1 MYYWKDWLK
10 RVFIGIDPITHI
22 LTEYKSNSFEPHKQK
37 VWRLRD
43 KLKISDPKEPP
54 LEENKEFYINSLNK
68 HYNNVIKTCSVIV
81 VDCEF
86 KLTDYAINE
95 LTSFLN
101 SNSSEF
107 IVCDTFN
114 EKHVVNKD
122 CAKLAL
128 DTIEKTIKN
137 LQEEFKK
144 NIEIVNTAKSG
155 KELFFNV
162 YFMNYYPCESILDY
176 VE

>member
-10 RVFIGIDPITHI
+10 RVFIGIDPITHK
-22 LTEYKSNSFEPHKQK
+22 LTEYKSDSFEPYKLK
-37 VWRLRD
+37 VWKLRD

-54 LEENKEFYINSLNK
+54 LEENKEFYLNSLNK
-68 HYNNVIKTCSVIV
+68 HYNNVIKTCSVVV

-86 KLTDYAINE
+86 KLTDCAINE

-101 SNSSEF
+101 SNSSEL

-114 EKHVVNKD
+114 EKHVVNKEH
-122 CAKLAL
+122 AKLAL

-137 LQEEFKK
+137 LQEELKK
-144 NIEIVNTAKSG
+144 NIEIVNSAKSG

>member
-10 RVFIGIDPITHI
+10 RVFIGIDPITHK
-22 LTEYKSNSFEPHKQK
+22 LTEYKSDNHEPYKLK
-37 VWRLRD
+37 IWKSRD
-43 KLKISDPKEPP
+43 KLKISDPKEPS
-54 LEENKEFYINSLNK
+54 LEKNKEFYLNSLNK

-81 VDCEF
+81 IDCEF

-101 SNSSEF
+101 SNSSEL
-107 IVCDTFN
+107 VVYDTFN
-114 EKHVVNKD
+114 EKHIVNKYH
-122 CAKLAL
+122 AKLAL

-137 LQEEFKK
+137 LQEELKK
-144 NIEIVNTAKSG
+144 NTEIVNTAKSG
-155 KELFFNV
+155 KDLFFNV